1 MDVNYTVKGAVQGT
15 TMTWEHEY
23 DGEGAFS
30 FVGFCIGAGF
40 VGFLSQKMRKEKE
53 KTEHEYDTIFSGHI

>member
-1 MDVNYTVKGAVQGT
+1 
-15 TMTWEHEY
+15 MTWEHEY

-53 KTEHEYDTIFSGHI
+53 KKEHEYDTIFAGHI